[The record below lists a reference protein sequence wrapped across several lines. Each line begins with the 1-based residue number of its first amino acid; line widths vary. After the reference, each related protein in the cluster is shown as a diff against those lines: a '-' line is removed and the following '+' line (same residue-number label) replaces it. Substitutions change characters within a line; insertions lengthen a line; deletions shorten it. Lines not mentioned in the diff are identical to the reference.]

1 MAERFSTIESDPYSW
16 PFDGRWSA
24 DDSALLLLGFQIGTI
39 AALHADAELAVAGEL
54 ADAARSAGLPV
65 IASRRGCDGALS
77 PVASRRA
84 LRGDPLFEA
93 GSTEWQ
99 IADALGVGAGG
110 DAHAV
115 RLALAR
121 GELGR
126 ALVLG
131 DLDLHPGDN
140 AFYSTG
146 LEAWLRTRCIRNLVL
161 AGLPTEGLLHATQRA
176 ANDMGFECMAISDA
190 CKGTTEARHNGQLR
204 ITAFGNGLF
213 GTVARSNQFLAALRA
228 PA

>member
-1 MAERFSTIESDPYSW
+1 MAERFSIIESDPYSW

-24 DDSALLLLGFQIGTI
+24 DDSALLILGFQIGTI

-65 IASRRGCDGALS
+65 IASRRGRDGALS

-93 GSTEWQ
+93 GSAEWQ
-99 IADALGVGAGG
+99 IADALGVADG
-110 DAHAV
+110 DTPIFDYA
-115 RLALAR
+115 
-121 GELGR
+121 
-126 ALVLG
+126 
-131 DLDLHPGDN
+131 GDN

-146 LEAWLRTRCIRNLVL
+146 LEAWLRTRGIRNLVL